1 MAFFTRLVPEQKSLN
16 QRRHANTQNTQNTK
30 AFKKRTAV
38 FLARHLVVE
47 EMRGGARCHGV
58 THQLKSV

>member
-16 QRRHANTQNTQNTK
+16 QRRHANTQNTK
-30 AFKKRTAV
+30 AFEKRTAV